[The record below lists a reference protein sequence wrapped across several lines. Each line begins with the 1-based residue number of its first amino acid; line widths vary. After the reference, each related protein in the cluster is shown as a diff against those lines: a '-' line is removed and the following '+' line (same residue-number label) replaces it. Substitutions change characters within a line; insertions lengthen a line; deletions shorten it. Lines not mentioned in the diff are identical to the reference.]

1 MAARALDYNQLR
13 TCFTRGGKNLKE
25 QPSQHC
31 EGLREEPRI
40 GLHHREQ
47 AGRQGAGGE
56 GQQGTNVTF
65 LLDSDSG

>member
-13 TCFTRGGKNLKE
+13 TRFTRGGENLKE